1 MTRQSSDR
9 LLVLGVRPPTTSC
22 HNAGAAIDRGPTFGQ
37 VFGFMLDTLMIA
49 PREDFGEIA
58 ARHADEMPRSLRAL
72 LRTMGAANPGGGA
85 LLSYL
90 LFEGGYTRE
99 LIALGYADAMR
110 RRDELYAFVTSESCR
125 ATTPG

>member
-1 MTRQSSDR
+1 
-9 LLVLGVRPPTTSC
+9 
-22 HNAGAAIDRGPTFGQ
+22 
-37 VFGFMLDTLMIA
+37 
-49 PREDFGEIA
+49 
-58 ARHADEMPRSLRAL
+58 MPRALRVL

-99 LIALGYADAMR
+99 LIAVGYADAMR
-110 RRDELYAFVTSESCR
+110 RREELQEFVVSASWR

>member
-1 MTRQSSDR
+1 
-9 LLVLGVRPPTTSC
+9 VLFRSRDNQLITC
-22 HNAGAAIDRGPTFGQ
+22 AGAAPTG
-37 VFGFMLDTLMIA
+37 LRRIDTLLIT

-58 ARHADEMPRSLRAL
+58 ARHAAEMPQSLRVL
-72 LRTMGAANPGGGA
+72 LRTMGAANRGGGA

-110 RRDELYAFVTSESCR
+110 RRDELYAFVTSESCL

>member
-1 MTRQSSDR
+1 MDGLHGDLER
-9 LLVLGVRPPTTSC
+9 LERDNQLIAC
-22 HNAGAAIDRGPTFGQ
+22 AGAPQAGLRHI
-37 VFGFMLDTLMIA
+37 DTLLLA

-58 ARHADEMPRSLRAL
+58 VRHADEMPRSLRVL

-99 LIALGYADAMR
+99 LIALGYADAML
-110 RRDELYAFVTSESCR
+110 RRDELYGFVTSESCR